1 MNVSLYQA
9 AAGLDANARWQ
20 ELIAHNLA
28 CSSIPG
34 YKRQDLAFA
43 AVQGGP
49 MPAPAQGPATFALPR
64 ATATTNFQQGDL
76 RPTGVKTDLALEGPG
91 FFAVQ
96 LPDGTTAYTRDGEFH
111 IDATGQLVTKQGHP
125 VLGQA
130 GPIQLDLNNH
140 TELTVSPTGQVSQ
153 GAEVKD
159 TLRLVTFNQP
169 GLLTPIGGGY
179 FLARHP
185 ALQEVSAD
193 GTTVRQGCLE
203 GANTSPAAEMVKLIT
218 ALRQYEASQRV
229 LMLQDE
235 RLGKTIAE
243 LGYGS

>member
-20 ELIAHNLA
+20 ELIARNLA

-34 YKRQDLAFA
+34 YKRQELAFA
-43 AVQGGP
+43 AVAGGP
-49 MPAPAQGPATFALPR
+49 MPVPTQGPGVFALPR
-64 ATATTNFQQGDL
+64 ATAATNFAQGDL
-76 RPTGVKTDLALEGPG
+76 RPTGVKTDLALDGPG

-111 IDATGQLVTKQGHP
+111 IDATGQLVTKQGYA
-125 VLGQA
+125 VLGQS
-130 GPIQLDLNNH
+130 GPIQLDLNNR

-153 GAEVKD
+153 GPDIKD
-159 TLRLVTFNQP
+159 TLRLVNFNQP
-169 GLLTPIGGGY
+169 SLLTPIGGGY
-179 FLARHP
+179 FVARHP
-185 ALQEVSAD
+185 ALQEVSAET
-193 GTTVRQGCLE
+193 TTVRQGCLE
-203 GANTSPAAEMVKLIT
+203 GANTSPATEMVKLIT

-229 LMLQDE
+229 LSLQDE

>member
-20 ELIAHNLA
+20 ELIARNLA

-34 YKRQDLAFA
+34 YKRQELSFA
-43 AVQGGP
+43 AIQGGL
-49 MPAPAQGPATFALPR
+49 MPAPAQGPATFALPQ
-64 ATATTNFQQGDL
+64 ATSATNFQQGEI
-76 RPTGVKTDLALEGPG
+76 RPTGVQTDLALDGPG

-96 LPDGTTAYTRDGEFH
+96 LPDGATAYTRDGEFH
-111 IDATGQLVTKQGHP
+111 IDATGQLVTKQGYP

-130 GPIQLDLNNH
+130 GPIQLDLNIR
-140 TELTVSPTGQVSQ
+140 TPLTISATGQVSQ
-153 GAEVKD
+153 GAELRD
-159 TLRLVTFNQP
+159 TLRVVQFNQP

-185 ALQEVSAD
+185 ALQELTPE
-193 GTTVRQGCLE
+193 GTTVRQGYLE
-203 GANTSPAAEMVKLIT
+203 GANTSAAAEMVKLIA
-218 ALRQYEASQRV
+218 ALRQYEANQRV

-235 RLGKTIAE
+235 RLGKTIAD
-243 LGYGS
+243 LGHGT